1 MYSVVLWVLVHCMS
15 SLSYCL
21 FDHRFCRDFLCIP
34 PISVHPF
41 ALVLHEN
48 VQVVCFNQSKFENVC
63 KCKEWFEIRPLKLIK
78 KYLKFHF
85 VFYPVTCAW
94 RPDQL
99 TPFYPKYRPRVYT
112 PFFIKLFF
120 CAIFFKILFIPSLQK
135 HKTNIKKPQLYSF
148 IGQDGYDLYF
158 IKG

>member
-15 SLSYCL
+15 LLSYCL

-78 KYLKFHF
+78 KYQSFILYFTQLQVLEDQINSPLFTLSTDHGSKLLFSLNYSFVPYFLKS
-85 VFYPVTCAW
+85 YLYLRC
-94 RPDQL
+94 
-99 TPFYPKYRPRVYT
+99 K
-112 PFFIKLFF
+112 
-120 CAIFFKILFIPSLQK
+120 
-135 HKTNIKKPQLYSF
+135 NIKQTLKKPSYTHS
-148 IGQDGYDLYF
+148 
-158 IKG
+158 